1 LRAIGQKYGASHAY
15 WEEVLRSLIH
25 ILLHETAPIYSVQHV
40 SPNAIQ
46 MCRQLIFNEFKRLFN
61 NHYAAERSPAL
72 HADKLRITPNYPAET
87 AKETTVSAPC
97 VK

>member
-1 LRAIGQKYGASHAY
+1 
-15 WEEVLRSLIH
+15 
-25 ILLHETAPIYSVQHV
+25 
-40 SPNAIQ
+40 

-87 AKETTVSAPC
+87 AEETTVSAPR